1 MPKSIIVSDEIYSQ
15 LEKLAVGFDTP
26 ERVIAR
32 LMNGASSADN
42 GVSEQRPELTF
53 LPNETVF
60 KNELLKHKRAQ
71 VVLQLING
79 DRDVVQWNAS
89 RLKPSSNLRANL
101 WSGIL
106 RNWKDKGILSAE
118 FSVLSLDCQQEDN
131 KLRLSIANELNWT
144 LDEVQ
149 EYFIEHELISSDDG
163 HPYYYLAT
171 FAEHTPK
178 KLQEKG
184 ELNSSCQRHLD
195 LSFIPE
201 PDDNLSGNNYE

>member
-15 LEKLAVGFDTP
+15 LEKLAIGFDTP

-32 LMNGASSADN
+32 LINGASSADN

-106 RNWKDKGILSAE
+106 RNWKEKGIASAQ
-118 FSVLSLDCQQEDN
+118 FSVLSLDSEHPEDV
-131 KLRLSIANELNWT
+131 KLRLAIADELNWT
-144 LDEVQ
+144 VDEVQ

-178 KLQEKG
+178 TLQAKG
-184 ELNSSCQRHLD
+184 GLNNSCQRHLD
-195 LSFIPE
+195 LSLLPE
-201 PDDNLSGNNYE
+201 PDDDLSANS

>member
-1 MPKSIIVSDEIYSQ
+1 MPKSIVVSDEIYSQ

-32 LMNGASSADN
+32 LISGVSAADN
-42 GVSEQRPELTF
+42 GALDQRPELTF
-53 LPNETVF
+53 MPNETVF
-60 KNELLKHKRAQ
+60 KSELLKHKRAQ
-71 VVLQLING
+71 VVLQLMSG

-106 RNWKDKGILSAE
+106 RNWREKGIVSAQ
-118 FSVLSLDCQQEDN
+118 FSVLSLDGEQSEDI
-131 KLRLSIANELNWT
+131 KLRLAIADQLNWT
-144 LDEVQ
+144 VDEVH
-149 EYFIEHELISSDDG
+149 EYFIGHELISSDDG

-178 KLQEKG
+178 TLQEKG
-184 ELNSSCQRHLD
+184 GLDSACQRHFD
-195 LSFIPE
+195 LNLLPE
-201 PDDNLSGNNYE
+201 PDDNLSGNN